1 MMKTMNKMIMMF
13 VCLLLP
19 LRTGAQNT
27 PHWTVDPYAFQYD
40 MTAYVSLTIN
50 GKPETEY
57 TDFEVAA
64 FCNGECRGI
73 TTIMTAGS
81 GSDSSK
87 YGYLRIRSN
96 QSEGETITF
105 KVYHK
110 VAKMEVDINE
120 VSVAFKSQD
129 VVGLPSIPLLL
140 NAELTLMGDANSDGS
155 ITTFDVTKVVSYI
168 LTGDEEGLNK
178 RAVDMNGDGNITTF
192 DAIQI
197 VQLILSK

>member
-1 MMKTMNKMIMMF
+1 MMKTKNKMIMMF

-19 LRTGAQNT
+19 LGAGAQNT

-40 MTAYVSLTIN
+40 MTAYVSLTVN

-57 TDFEVAA
+57 ADFEVAA
-64 FCNGECRGI
+64 FCNGECRGVA
-73 TTIMTAGS
+73 TIKTAGS
-81 GSDSSK
+81 GSDTSK

-110 VAKMEVDINE
+110 VAKMEIDINE

-129 VVGLPSIPLLL
+129 VVGLPGSPLLL
-140 NAELTLMGDANSDGS
+140 NAEFALMGDANSDGR

-178 RAVDMNGDGNITTF
+178 GAVDMNGDGSITTF
-192 DAIQI
+192 DVTQI
-197 VQLILSK
+197 VQLILNK